1 MANSTNIWG
10 RISSFGQKHPLLSG
24 LAIMVVVGTL
34 LVWIAMIF
42 LDFWTNHGDNATVP
56 QIKNMQYEQA
66 RATLAA
72 EGLKLE
78 ISDSIYDTS
87 VPPGTV
93 MESWPKAGAVV
104 KAGREVYVTLTAFS
118 PKMVS
123 ISMPVTGV
131 SVRQAVSYLNA
142 LGISS
147 IRLVSVPSDYPDL
160 VEGAHSDGRPLGVGS
175 MLPVDATVVLE
186 VGTAPELPEEQDY
199 ADSISAEKAI
209 ADELS
214 EYSDYSTYSEE

>member
-1 MANSTNIWG
+1 MA
-10 RISSFGQKHPLLSG
+10 KHPLISG
-24 LAIMVVVGTL
+24 LALMAVTGVA
-34 LVWIAMIF
+34 LVWLAMVF

-56 QIKNMQYEQA
+56 QIKNMQYDQA
-66 RATLAA
+66 RAVLA
-72 EGLKLE
+72 ERGLRLE
-78 ISDSIYDTS
+78 ISDSIYDRS
-87 VPPGTV
+87 VAPGTV
-93 MESWPKAGAVV
+93 IESWPKAGAVV

-123 ISMPVTGV
+123 LSMPVTGV

-147 IRLVSVPSDYPDL
+147 IRQVSVPSAYPDL

-186 VGTAPELPEEQDY
+186 VGTAPVYTPEDEY
-199 ADSISAEKAI
+199 ADSITSEQAV
-209 ADELS
+209 ADDLS
-214 EYSDYSTYSEE
+214 EYSTYSEE